1 MSKETVKNFFVKVEQ
16 DETLRNSFL
25 AAIKS
30 IKPEN
35 QNEVAEKIIQTAKTA
50 GFDFSAEELF
60 EARAELVDAANSNPE
75 LSDKDLGAVSGGITD
90 AKFKAVTISVTTAG
104 IACAVVSIVGEATV
118 SKNSAGCA
126 AWLTINKSVHY
137 CNG

>member
-1 MSKETVKNFFVKVEQ
+1 MSKETVKKFFVKVEQ

-75 LSDKDLGAVSGGITD
+75 LSDKDLSAVSGGITESK
-90 AKFKAVTISVTTAG
+90 AKAVGVSIGTVG
-104 IACAVVSIVGEATV
+104 IGCAVISIMGEATV
-118 SKNSAGCA
+118 SQNSTGCA